1 MTNEFYSSRAFSLPR
16 RFFTKN
22 FSKLKEFND
31 KKLLHEI
38 FDNNRYVKR
47 ERLLTFS
54 LGEIKLRLFDKHI
67 TLEHKVLVHSSDN
80 IVVIANIKTKEALS
94 FDEIEKIRDNWIPKE
109 SIFSYG
115 ENPLNIRDI
124 LNYGLFLFL
133 AKLENK
139 ILSIKEFLNLEELKK
154 YEYED
159 KDIQT
164 IEKIYK
170 YFSIKK
176 DYFYIPSMYGTSFLI
191 NNDNWDKLNISNHKT
206 LDENTK
212 LFLNRNYTFLSHNE
226 NSIYYCYCVSF
237 FNLLKHLKN
246 RIGSETSIMLD
257 DIASTSKSDYPELLE
272 RSSHLQRELTVNYDE
287 FNNINI
293 WHNEHL
299 LKLSKNIRAESGWNL
314 AKEFEENH
322 NKLKDFIELTT
333 EMSKGKFQSFM
344 DTISLLIGILGIFA
358 FFDLVQVLNSEP
370 YKDIHWLV
378 SFTIIIILLPIFLI
392 FMAKKSNA
400 FMRFI
405 NKFL

>member
-1 MTNEFYSSRAFSLPR
+1 MTHNFYSSRAFSLPR

-22 FSKLKEFND
+22 ISKLSALND

-47 ERLLTFS
+47 EKLLTFS
-54 LGEIKLRLFDKHI
+54 LGIIELKLFDKSV
-67 TLEHKVLVHSSDN
+67 TVQHKALIHSSDN
-80 IVVIANIKTKEALS
+80 IVIIANINSEEELDKK
-94 FDEIEKIRDNWIPKE
+94 EIEKIRDNWIPKE
-109 SIFSYG
+109 SIFTYKDIS
-115 ENPLNIRDI
+115 LNIRQV

-133 AKLENK
+133 SKLENK
-139 ILSIKEFLNLEELKK
+139 SSSIEDFLNLKELKK

-164 IEKIYK
+164 IEKTYSH
-170 YFSIKK
+170 FSLKK

-191 NNDNWDKLNISNHKT
+191 NPENWKDLDISNFKT

-212 LFLNRNYTFLSHNE
+212 LFLNRNYTFLTNNE

-299 LKLSKNIRAESGWNL
+299 LKLSKHIRAESGWNL

-322 NKLKDFIELTT
+322 SKLKDFIELTT

-370 YKDIHWLV
+370 YKDVHWLV

>member
-1 MTNEFYSSRAFSLPR
+1 MTHNFYSSRAFSLPR

-22 FSKLKEFND
+22 ISKLSALND

-47 ERLLTFS
+47 EKLLTFS
-54 LGEIKLRLFDKHI
+54 LGIIELKLFDKSV
-67 TLEHKVLVHSSDN
+67 TVEHKALIHSSDN
-80 IVVIANIKTKEALS
+80 IVIIANINSEEELDKK
-94 FDEIEKIRDNWIPKE
+94 EIEKIRDNWIPKE
-109 SIFSYG
+109 SIFTYKDIS
-115 ENPLNIRDI
+115 LNIRQV

-133 AKLENK
+133 SKLENK
-139 ILSIKEFLNLEELKK
+139 SSSIEDFLNLKELKK

-164 IEKIYK
+164 IEKTYSH
-170 YFSIKK
+170 FSLKK

-191 NNDNWDKLNISNHKT
+191 NPENWKDLDISNFKT

-212 LFLNRNYTFLSHNE
+212 LFLNRNYTFLTNNE

-299 LKLSKNIRAESGWNL
+299 LKLSKHIRAESGWNL

-322 NKLKDFIELTT
+322 SKLKDFIELTT

-370 YKDIHWLV
+370 YKDVHWLV